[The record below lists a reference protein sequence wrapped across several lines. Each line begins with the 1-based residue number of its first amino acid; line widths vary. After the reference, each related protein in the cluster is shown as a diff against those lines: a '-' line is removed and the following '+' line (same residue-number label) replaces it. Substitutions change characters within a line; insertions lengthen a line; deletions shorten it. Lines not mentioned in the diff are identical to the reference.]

1 MEAYWSALKNE
12 ECDDLDAKI
21 TACVLINNSIN
32 ILFEGVHDNES
43 FQGRISISVTNENQ
57 TLDGVWIY
65 PDTIKEAARF
75 SEKQIGSEE
84 VLYKA
89 TVKGKLNNFRG
100 KKVNFFGVWDDK
112 KWNKEDG
119 CIYEFE
125 IDAEIA

>member
-1 MEAYWSALKNE
+1 MDAYWSGLKDE
-12 ECDDLDAKI
+12 ECDDLEAKI
-21 TACVLINNSIN
+21 TTCVLNNNSIN
-32 ILFEGVHDNES
+32 ILFKGVHDDES
-43 FQGRISISVTNENQ
+43 FQGRISLSVTNEKQ
-57 TLDGVWIY
+57 MQDGVWIY

-75 SEKQIGSEE
+75 SEKQIESEE

-89 TVKGKLNNFRG
+89 TVTGKLNNFRG
-100 KKVNFFGVWDDK
+100 KKVSFIGVWDDK